1 MDRPFTIV
9 GGHSPLVATAVHAG
23 HALRPEVADA
33 IALDDATRRR
43 EEDPAT
49 DRMISFAPT
58 QVTVDRSRFEV
69 DLNRSRELAVY
80 VRPDDAWGLRVWS
93 GPPPDE
99 LVARSVAIYDAFYAE
114 LGGHLDALAG
124 PFVVLDVHSYN
135 HRRGGPDAPNEPD
148 ADNPEVNVGTGS
160 VDRARWGTLV
170 DRFMGD
176 LAEQGAGGHRLDVRE
191 NVRFR
196 GGHLALWVNSR
207 YPDRGCALAIE
218 MKKTYMDEWTG
229 EVDDARVDELSAA
242 LAATVPGVLD
252 VAGAASR

>member
-1 MDRPFTIV
+1 M
-9 GGHSPLVATAVHAG
+9 
-23 HALRPEVADA
+23 
-33 IALDDATRRR
+33 
-43 EEDPAT
+43 
-49 DRMISFAPT
+49 
-58 QVTVDRSRFEV
+58 
-69 DLNRSRELAVY
+69 Y

-176 LAEQGAGGHRLDVRE
+176 LAEQDAGGRRLDVRE

-229 EVDDARVDELSAA
+229 EVDDAHVDELHAA

>member
-1 MDRPFTIV
+1 MDPAFTIV
-9 GGHSPLVATAVHAG
+9 GGQSPVVATAVHAG

-58 QVTVDRSRFEV
+58 RVTVDRSRFEV
-69 DLNRSRELAVY
+69 DLNRSRDLAVY
-80 VRPDDAWGLRVWS
+80 ARPEDAWGLRVWS
-93 GPPPDE
+93 RPPPDE
-99 LVARSVAIYDAFYAE
+99 LVARSVSIYDAFYAV
-114 LGGHLDALAG
+114 LGAHLDPLAG

-135 HRRGGPDAPNEPD
+135 HRRGGPGAPDEPA
-148 ADNPEVNVGTGS
+148 ADNPDVNVGTGS
-160 VDRARWGTLV
+160 VDRVRWGPLV

-176 LAEQGAGGHRLDVRE
+176 LAGQEAGGHRLDVRE

-207 YPDRGCALAIE
+207 YPGRGCALAIE

-229 EVDDARVDELSAA
+229 EVDDGRVDEISAA
-242 LAATVPGVLD
+242 LAATVPGILD
-252 VAGAASR
+252 VVGAATR